1 MTRIR
6 GAFQKREVVLSYT
19 RYDVLEIRSSQEK
32 GNKSII
38 NILLNSN
45 NQTILHQTALFIS
58 ALGIDYYGR
67 DYLFNNDL
75 MVKMMELRK
84 MPNLSEMIKGII
96 LVIFQM
102 LSNKRACQAVMIDNG
117 LMEEIIEVLDKERDQ
132 MAPFIMEYTTA
143 LLLNLLLNK
152 KGLDR
157 AERIRS

>member
-1 MTRIR
+1 
-6 GAFQKREVVLSYT
+6 
-19 RYDVLEIRSSQEK
+19 
-32 GNKSII
+32 
-38 NILLNSN
+38 
-45 NQTILHQTALFIS
+45 
-58 ALGIDYYGR
+58 
-67 DYLFNNDL
+67 
-75 MVKMMELRK
+75 